1 MMVNCVQDFYMFKRF
16 SPACKDYGLDIDFN
30 PCGFS
35 VCYKTVR
42 LYKYRT
48 LPIASLTKVRS
59 VYVLTLDNCY
69 GDFESFVCREVIEGA
84 YRELGVHLPISI
96 YEISSEMIDGRLR
109 TYYILETLAGTY
121 SVHHSHSTIPVYA
134 SYSDR
139 SGNTV
144 IVEARAKPA
153 ALLSKEDTALMKEL
167 YRLLSEFY
175 NLVDTAK
182 SLLGVSSEDL
192 TRGEVAVAIGPA
204 FRVLDKATA
213 RVVELEGDEAYE
225 EFANE
230 LRLAVRK
237 MRDVVIPRIREVI
250 VFATLTR

>member
-16 SPACKDYGLDIDFN
+16 SSACKDYGLDIDFN

-35 VCYKTVR
+35 ACYKTVR
-42 LYKYRT
+42 LYKYHT

-59 VYVLTLDNCY
+59 VYVLTLENCY

-84 YRELGVHLPISI
+84 YRELGVHIPISI
-96 YEISSEMIDGRLR
+96 YSVYSEMIDGYLR
-109 TYYILETLAGTY
+109 TYYILKTPAGTY
-121 SVHHSHSTIPVYA
+121 SMHQSHSAIPVCA

-153 ALLSKEDTALMKEL
+153 VLLSEEDASLMKEL
-167 YRLLSEFY
+167 YSLLSEFY
-175 NLVDTAK
+175 DLVSTAE
-182 SLLGVSSEDL
+182 SVLGVSSEDL
-192 TRGEVAVAIGPA
+192 TRGEVAVAIGPV
-204 FRVLDKATA
+204 FRVLEKATS
-213 RVVELEGDEAYE
+213 RVVELEGDETYE

-230 LRLAVRK
+230 LRQAVSK
-237 MRDVVIPRIREVI
+237 IRDVVLPRIREAI
-250 VFATLTR
+250 TFAALTR